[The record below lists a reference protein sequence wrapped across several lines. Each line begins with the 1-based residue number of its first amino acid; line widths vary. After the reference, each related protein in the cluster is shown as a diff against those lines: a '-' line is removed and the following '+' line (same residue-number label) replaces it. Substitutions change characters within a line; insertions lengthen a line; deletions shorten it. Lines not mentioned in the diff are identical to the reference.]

1 MLHSRRS
8 YVEGKRDYNDI
19 AVPTPKRRKI
29 CTVEGTSLDNPYS
42 ANELHTENPVSAGN
56 SLPEFYGTA
65 SVSRASIYP
74 SALARSISNDISAG
88 CLPAQATEAG
98 DVVES
103 NRISQ
108 KICFGMVSFYN

>member
-1 MLHSRRS
+1 MLHSHRS
-8 YVEGKRDYNDI
+8 YVEGKGDYNDI
-19 AVPTPKRRKI
+19 AFPTPKRRKI

-56 SLPEFYGTA
+56 SHPESDGAA
-65 SVSRASIYP
+65 SVPRASIYP
-74 SALARSISNDISAG
+74 SPLALSISNDISAG

-98 DVVES
+98 DVGES
-103 NRISQ
+103 NWKSQ